1 MNGIKERLDEDW
13 VVVST
18 YLRKQAIEDGVLVDV
33 TDTAKEAGFVY
44 PVALTRAVW
53 ERYVKVP
60 DAVSFSQD
68 EAGRLWDI
76 LWMLRAQ
83 IARGNGGRELRFEL
97 VVQNEPGKAK
107 PVTLK
112 AVCGPGDNA
121 AEPVI
126 TVMLP
131 EED

>member
-1 MNGIKERLDEDW
+1 MNGIKEQSNEGWDLMA
-13 VVVST
+13 T
-18 YLRKQAIEDGVLVDV
+18 YSRKQAIEDGVLVDV
-33 TDTAKEAGFVY
+33 TDTAKEAGLVW
-44 PVALTRAVW
+44 PVALTKVVW

-60 DAVSFSQD
+60 EAVSWQD

-76 LWMLRAQ
+76 LWMLRLA
-83 IARGNGGRELRFEL
+83 IAGSHSGCKLRFEL
-97 VVQNEPGKAK
+97 AVQNEPGEPK

-112 AVCGPGDNA
+112 GVCGPGDDM
-121 AEPVI
+121 EPVI